1 LKDGDCF
8 HYQLMKRFILL
19 SLVVALASC
28 ASFINTHRMHA
39 AQSKLQATRTLQQ
52 SGQWDAAW
60 EMAERMH
67 SSVAKTVLS
76 APIQKSPGGKVDIR
90 PLLTGWESGP
100 FAALKT
106 ALQKHDAK
114 GSTAAFSS
122 LRQQCMNCHT
132 VMGKTDIRLQEIP

>member
-1 LKDGDCF
+1 
-8 HYQLMKRFILL
+8 MKRFFLFSSVL
-19 SLVVALASC
+19 ALASC
-28 ASFINTHRMHA
+28 ASFINMHRMHA
-39 AQSKLQATRTLQQ
+39 AQSKLQASRTLQQ
-52 SGQWDAAW
+52 SGQWDAAL

-67 SSVAKTVLS
+67 SSVAKTILS
-76 APIQKSPGGKVDIR
+76 APTQQSPGGKVDLR

-114 GSTAAFSS
+114 ASTAAFSS

-132 VMGKTDIRLQEIP
+132 VIGKADIKLKEIP